1 MEPETF
7 FSRALCFSM
16 ISYNCVVWN
25 VCGLNGHARR
35 NVVRDLANTKFFHH
49 MAEGDV
55 LVNEEDVME
64 CWMRKRK
71 LVVKPAMAGDCGRRG
86 TRALLME
93 FLLTR
98 LV

>member
-1 MEPETF
+1 M
-7 FSRALCFSM
+7 
-16 ISYNCVVWN
+16 
-25 VCGLNGHARR
+25 NGHAHR
-35 NVVRDLANTKFFHH
+35 NVVRDRANTKFFHH

-55 LVNEEDVME
+55 VLVNEEDVME
-64 CWMRKRK
+64 WWMRKRK